1 MSFIP
6 TTGFATPLMQ
16 VSEARANLPGCPQT
30 SDELSV
36 PANNLPNLG
45 LSEQKQTPSFFTL
58 LTKDITLQDKEASIC
73 KASPL
78 LVSVLEKFTSS
89 TVNNVT

>member
-16 VSEARANLPGCPQT
+16 VSEACANLPGCPQT

-45 LSEQKQTPSFFTL
+45 LFEQKRTPSSFTQ
-58 LTKDITLQDKEASIC
+58 LTKDIMLQDKEAPIC
-73 KASPL
+73 KTSL
-78 LVSVLEKFTSS
+78 LVSVLEKFTSR
-89 TVNNVT
+89 TVNNLT